1 MLILG
6 FLALSFLRDSVLEA
20 VKSLLWLKVEQNLAR
35 KVQVPTPTILHWS
48 CSCITFCSFIK
59 LSFFEHVHQLS
70 YRWHMERKT
79 GELLRVLDRGSSSM
93 ENILDGL
100 VFRLIP
106 TLADV
111 VVAVSYVSTTL
122 SPWFGLILVVT
133 SLLYVGKCVGEWK
146 L

>member
-1 MLILG
+1 M
-6 FLALSFLRDSVLEA
+6 
-20 VKSLLWLKVEQNLAR
+20 
-35 KVQVPTPTILHWS
+35 
-48 CSCITFCSFIK
+48 
-59 LSFFEHVHQLS
+59 HQLS

-100 VFRLIP
+100 VFRLVP